1 MSKTSSIL
9 LISTILV
16 ATGVIIF
23 GTELV
28 LVKNKNKDNVKK
40 SK

>member
-9 LISTILV
+9 LLSTILV

-28 LVKNKNKDNVKK
+28 LAKNKNKKDV
-40 SK
+40 